1 MAAGLGNVLRGKR
14 QNGVRREAPPD
25 LDSAAANSISGSSG
39 IDDASE
45 GGFGPIE
52 LRLDP
57 LGRLTRT
64 RGASV
69 GAATCVWCP

>member
-25 LDSAAANSISGSSG
+25 LDSVAAKSISGSSG
-39 IDDASE
+39 TDDASK

-57 LGRLTRT
+57 LGRLICR

-69 GAATCVWCP
+69 GAATYIRCP